1 MKEMPV
7 GSRLGEL
14 LTRRGFICAS
24 ALVAPVLYAFNQPDF
39 WNAKDLADYTDED
52 KESITTNSPWA
63 RTVRSDKP
71 DLNSVISVQGDGWLP
86 PPCEIFVYWCPHS
99 ERKPAKVDAKPLLAF
114 YGQVTV
120 RWESAKPILQITG
133 THLPE
138 EFRNYYVVAVTGLP
152 PAFFDGT
159 PTPTATLSSNRH
171 RAVHAAHVFQHWS
184 DVRLPDK
191 RILLFAFQPGPADNG
206 GRQVHRVRHESP
218 RDNAEGTVRAATDD
232 LSRPIGFVGLPFD
245 LNQSR
250 TSASSLVPDGM
261 QRPTTR

>member
-1 MKEMPV
+1 MRNICLLVPRCRTRARQRRCKAVARILRTGHSSLGERETDSSNHWHPPARRISQLLR
-7 GSRLGEL
+7 GSR
-14 LTRRGFICAS
+14 
-24 ALVAPVLYAFNQPDF
+24 
-39 WNAKDLADYTDED
+39 
-52 KESITTNSPWA
+52 
-63 RTVRSDKP
+63 
-71 DLNSVISVQGDGWLP
+71 DG
-86 PPCEIFVYWCPHS
+86 
-99 ERKPAKVDAKPLLAF
+99 A
-114 YGQVTV
+114 
-120 RWESAKPILQITG
+120 
-133 THLPE
+133 
-138 EFRNYYVVAVTGLP
+138 

-171 RAVHAAHVFQHWS
+171 RAVYAAHVFQHWS

-206 GRQVHRVRHESP
+206 GRQVHRVHHESP